1 VTMPAELDP
10 RRPETTEDGNIGGT
24 RLFRPTEYERAERAL
39 VSQLLFEL
47 PVLKSP
53 LLAMFRR
60 EVVEGARA
68 TRTELDS
75 GALLESPGFAAGS
88 LLSLSVGGAIHGDI
102 EGWYCSIDESA
113 DQMTAATVRGLT
125 EQLDASLEASGQTVD
140 GRGQPLSWDLL
151 LDAFES
157 MEWSFDKN
165 GNPVGKSLVVAPEMA
180 ERLSALPEPT
190 PAQDARY
197 EAIMARKRE
206 DFLARR
212 GHRQL
217 PRRSDGA

>member
-1 VTMPAELDP
+1 MTMPEELDP
-10 RRPETTEDGNIGGT
+10 RRPETTEDPTAAAT
-24 RLFRPTEYERAERAL
+24 RLFRPTEYEQAERAL

-47 PVLKSP
+47 PVQKSP

-88 LLSLSVGGAIHGDI
+88 LLSLSVDGAIDGDVD
-102 EGWYCSIDESA
+102 GWYRSIDESA
-113 DQMTAATVRGLT
+113 DEMTTATVRGLT

-151 LDAFES
+151 LDAFDS
-157 MEWSFDKN
+157 MEWSFDQDGK
-165 GNPVGKSLVVAPEMA
+165 PVGKSLVLSPAMA
-180 ERLSALPEPT
+180 ERLSALPAPT

-217 PRRSDGA
+217 PRRSDRA